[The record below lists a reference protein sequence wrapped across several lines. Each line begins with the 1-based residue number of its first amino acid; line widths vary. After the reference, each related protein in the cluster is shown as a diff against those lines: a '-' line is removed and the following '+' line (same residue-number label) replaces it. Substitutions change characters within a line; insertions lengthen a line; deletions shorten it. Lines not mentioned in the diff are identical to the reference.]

1 MEKRGHVGIG
11 SKVVYRSVDEG
22 CEIRLR
28 TWRVK
33 LSLGSAS
40 DVSGN
45 ENDMEEKR
53 LNRPG
58 TDLYGAQID
67 GDKKPPCV
75 EV

>member
-1 MEKRGHVGIG
+1 MEKRSHVVIG
-11 SKVVYRSVDEG
+11 SKKVYRSVDEK
-22 CEIRLR
+22 CDMRLR

-45 ENDMEEKR
+45 ESDMEEKR

-67 GDKKPPCV
+67 GDKKPSCV